1 MNIRPLT
8 ALVPPNMV
16 APMEPDNRNALVG
29 WACTV
34 LENDVFCAPKKPFGY
49 LTEDTVI
56 FGPAFTSIG
65 TQVYS
70 MPENPLIAQT
80 RVVDQLGEGEIYV
93 LVTRGEYNCAV
104 FGELF
109 ATAIN
114 QRKGAGV
121 LLDAYARD
129 IKQLKAMNFPLFY
142 RGKNPKTSKGRCEI
156 NECQIP
162 VIMDGV
168 TINPGDYIFGDC
180 DGVVIILKDLI
191 EEVGLTQIMIAIDPA
206 KFNTVAETDAIAQQI
221 LQDLKRSEPI
231 EEDGAVYC
239 PGERSLLN
247 MRQNRELGIPVVE
260 EVWNSVLNM

>member
-1 MNIRPLT
+1 MKYNLNEIKHSLYSGI
-8 ALVPPNMV
+8 LCDVL
-16 APMEPDNRNALVG
+16 DGLGYRNQAIG
-29 WACTV
+29 NAI
-34 LENDVFCAPKKPFGY
+34 AG

-180 DGVVIILKDLI
+180 DGVVIIPKDLI
-191 EEVGLTQIMIAIDPA
+191 EEVLDRAFALIKDEDRVRDGLLSGDSLEKVYTEIGAI
-206 KFNTVAETDAIAQQI
+206 
-221 LQDLKRSEPI
+221 
-231 EEDGAVYC
+231 
-239 PGERSLLN
+239 
-247 MRQNRELGIPVVE
+247 
-260 EVWNSVLNM
+260 

>member
-1 MNIRPLT
+1 MKYNLEAIKKDLYSGILSDVLDGMGYRHQ
-8 ALVPPNMV
+8 AIG
-16 APMEPDNRNALVG
+16 NAIYG
-29 WACTV
+29 
-34 LENDVFCAPKKPFGY
+34 

-109 ATAIN
+109 ATAVR
-114 QRKGAGV
+114 QRGGAGV

-129 IKQLKAMNFPLFY
+129 IKALKEMDFPLFY
-142 RGKNPKTSKGRCEI
+142 RGKDPRTSKGRCEI

-162 VIMDGV
+162 VVMEGV
-168 TINPGDYIFGDC
+168 TINPGDYIFGDV
-180 DGVVIILKDLI
+180 DGIVIIPKDLI
-191 EEVGLTQIMIAIDPA
+191 EEVLDRAFTLIGDENRVRDGLLKGDSLEKVYTEIGAI
-206 KFNTVAETDAIAQQI
+206 
-221 LQDLKRSEPI
+221 
-231 EEDGAVYC
+231 
-239 PGERSLLN
+239 
-247 MRQNRELGIPVVE
+247 
-260 EVWNSVLNM
+260 

>member
-1 MNIRPLT
+1 MKYDLNEVKNSLYSGILCDVLDGLGYRNQALSNGIFGLT
-8 ALVPPNMV
+8 
-16 APMEPDNRNALVG
+16 D
-29 WACTV
+29 
-34 LENDVFCAPKKPFGY
+34 
-49 LTEDTVI
+49 DTVI

-109 ATAIN
+109 ATAVR

-129 IKQLKAMNFPLFY
+129 IKELKKMDFPLFY

-162 VIMDGV
+162 VTMDGV
-168 TINPGDYIFGDC
+168 TINPGDYIFGDI
-180 DGVVIILKDLI
+180 DGVVVIPKDLI
-191 EEVGLTQIMIAIDPA
+191 EQVLDRAFALI
-206 KFNTVAETDAIAQQI
+206 
-221 LQDLKRSEPI
+221 QDENRVR
-231 EEDGAVYC
+231 DG
-239 PGERSLLN
+239 LLN
-247 MRQNRELGIPVVE
+247 GDSLEKVYTEIGAI
-260 EVWNSVLNM
+260 

>member
-1 MNIRPLT
+1 MKYNLNAAKHSLYSGIICDVLDGMGYRNQ
-8 ALVPPNMV
+8 ALS
-16 APMEPDNRNALVG
+16 NAIAG
-29 WACTV
+29 
-34 LENDVFCAPKKPFGY
+34 

-129 IKQLKAMNFPLFY
+129 IKALKEMDFPLFY
-142 RGKNPKTSKGRCEI
+142 RGTNPKTSKGRCEI

-162 VIMDGV
+162 VVMDGV

-180 DGVVIILKDLI
+180 DGIVIIPKDLI
-191 EEVGLTQIMIAIDPA
+191 EEVLDRSFALIQDENRVRDGLLSGDSLEKVYTEIGAI
-206 KFNTVAETDAIAQQI
+206 
-221 LQDLKRSEPI
+221 
-231 EEDGAVYC
+231 
-239 PGERSLLN
+239 
-247 MRQNRELGIPVVE
+247 
-260 EVWNSVLNM
+260 

>member
-1 MNIRPLT
+1 MKYNLNEIKNSLYSGI
-8 ALVPPNMV
+8 LCDVL
-16 APMEPDNRNALVG
+16 DGLGHRNQAISNAIAG
-29 WACTV
+29 
-34 LENDVFCAPKKPFGY
+34 

-129 IKQLKAMNFPLFY
+129 IKQLKAMDFPLFY

-180 DGVVIILKDLI
+180 DGVVIIPKDLI
-191 EEVGLTQIMIAIDPA
+191 EEVLDRAFALIKDEDRVRDGLLSGDSLEKVYTEIGAI
-206 KFNTVAETDAIAQQI
+206 
-221 LQDLKRSEPI
+221 
-231 EEDGAVYC
+231 
-239 PGERSLLN
+239 
-247 MRQNRELGIPVVE
+247 
-260 EVWNSVLNM
+260 